1 MSEHISLLLAFY
13 SIFFKLMKSSFQ
25 EFAAII
31 YPSLNEKIANADG
44 MAGIERISRIL
55 PHVPVITESGFECHL
70 SKENSTADMSV
81 AFSKSNRNMII
92 DSFESLPCLSDNSR
106 SWKRVYELICKWNNE
121 DSLLYEN
128 IENIWLEFDIDSESS
143 NIPEPSVFFS
153 PHPTYLKSS
162 EATSNFF
169 RYQWIIEEVL
179 ESLIDAK
186 ISDDTRESLCK
197 CFDLLPKGGNI
208 FQVGVMLPRL
218 AESKA
223 IRLCIQGIEI
233 SSIINYLNSIGWHDS
248 SGELAVIIN
257 QLSFFVDSVA
267 INISIENG
275 IYPKIGIECYIEKQP
290 KNSSKWSH
298 LFDFMLSRNLCT
310 EDKVAGLLEW
320 PGYLEEKYCT
330 QAWPENL
337 STAAMFVYPKFRSAA
352 TRSISHIKIV
362 YQPMMPLQAKAYLWF
377 GHRWIE
383 PNGILQ
389 T

>member
-1 MSEHISLLLAFY
+1 
-13 SIFFKLMKSSFQ
+13 MKSSFQ

-44 MAGIERISRIL
+44 MAGIESLSRIL

-81 AFSKSNRNMII
+81 AFSKSNRHMII
-92 DSFESLPCLSDNSR
+92 DSFESLPCLSASSC
-106 SWKRVYELICKWNNE
+106 SWKKVYELICKWNDKN
-121 DSLLYEN
+121 SLLYEN
-128 IENIWLEFDIDSESS
+128 IENIWLEFDIDNQSS
-143 NIPEPSVFFS
+143 NIPEPSIFFS
-153 PHPTYLKSS
+153 PHPVALESA
-162 EATSNFF
+162 EATSNFSK
-169 RYQWIIEEVL
+169 YQWIIEEVL
-179 ESLIDAK
+179 ESSIDIK
-186 ISDDTRESLCK
+186 ISDNTRESLCK
-197 CFDLLPKGGNI
+197 CFDLLPEGGNI

-233 SSIINYLNSIGWHDS
+233 SEIVNYLNSIGWLDS
-248 SGELAVIIN
+248 SGELSIILDR
-257 QLSFFVDSVA
+257 LSFFVDSVA
-267 INISIENG
+267 INVSIENG
-275 IYPKIGIECYIEKQP
+275 INPKIGIECYIDKQP
-290 KNSSKWSH
+290 SNSPKWSH
-298 LFDFMLSRNLCT
+298 LFDFMLRMNLCT
-310 EDKVAGLLEW
+310 EDKVASLLEW
-320 PGYLEEKYCT
+320 PGYLEEKSCT

-337 STAAMFVYPKFRSAA
+337 SKAAMFVYPKLRSAA

-383 PNGILQ
+383 PNGILK